1 MLLRQVLELFD
12 LLDTPAANGKQIT
25 ELLKSRG
32 AHEVSVETVTGDEGS
47 TDCVTILIKGSD
59 GKSNGG
65 STPTLGI
72 IGRLGGLGAR
82 PTVTGFVSDGD
93 GALAA
98 LSAGLKLAEMNA
110 NGDVLKGDIIIA
122 THICPDAPTQ
132 EHYPVPFMGSPIDM
146 ETNNEKEVD
155 PRMDAILSI
164 DTTKGNKVINI
175 NGFAISPTIKS
186 GYILE
191 VSDSLLDV
199 MTRVTG
205 KLPAV
210 FPVSQQDITP
220 YGNDLH
226 HLNSIL
232 QPATATDAPVVCVAI
247 TTEQPVAGCATGAS
261 HPADVEAAARFAV
274 EVAKGYSEGTIS
286 FYNEKEYAHL
296 LKLYGE
302 MKHFQTFGKDH

>member
-12 LLDTPAANGKQIT
+12 LLDCPQANGAQIT
-25 ELLKSRG
+25 ELLKERG
-32 AHEVSVETVTGDEGS
+32 AHDVTVETVTGEEGS
-47 TDCVTILIKGSD
+47 TDCVTVLIKGSD
-59 GKSNGG
+59 GKSSGG

-82 PTVTGFVSDGD
+82 PEVTGFVSDGD

-98 LSAGLKLAEMNA
+98 LSAGLKLAEMNQK
-110 NGDVLKGDIIIA
+110 GDILKGDIIIA

-155 PRMDAILSI
+155 PRMDLILSI
-164 DTTKGNKVINI
+164 DTTKGNKVINT
-175 NGFAISPTIKS
+175 NGFAISPTIKC

-205 KLPAV
+205 KLPYV
-210 FPVSQQDITP
+210 FPVAQQDITP

-232 QPATATDAPVVCVAI
+232 QPATATDAPVVGVAI

-261 HPADVEAAARFAV
+261 HAMDVESAARFAV
-274 EVAKGYSEGTIS
+274 EVAKGISDKTVS
-286 FYNEKEYAHL
+286 FYNEEEYAHL
-296 LKLYGE
+296 LELYGD
-302 MKHFQTFGKDH
+302 MKIFQTFGKNH